1 MSIKENGFTL
11 IELMVVVA
19 IIAILA
25 SLAIPGYQN
34 YTIRAQV
41 VEALSLAGPA
51 KNAVATTITDN
62 GVAPADNDAAGLG
75 APSDYKGT
83 YVSSITNSSGDILI
97 RFGNRAH
104 AEINGHD
111 LTLTPTMTD
120 SKIVWACSGGSDIPS
135 TYLPR
140 SCD

>member
-1 MSIKENGFTL
+1 MSNKQNGFTL

-34 YTIRAQV
+34 YTIRSQV
-41 VEALSLAGPA
+41 VEALTLAGPA
-51 KNAVATTITDN
+51 KTAVATTMTDN
-62 GVAPADNDAAGLG
+62 GVAPADNGAAGLG
-75 APSDYKGT
+75 AATDYSGS
-83 YVSSITNSSGDILI
+83 YVSSITNVSGDILI
-97 RFGNRAH
+97 RFGNKAH
-104 AEINGHD
+104 SAISGRD
-111 LTLTPTMTD
+111 LTLTPTI
-120 SKIVWACSGGSDIPS
+120 SENNIVWACSGGTSIPN

>member
-1 MSIKENGFTL
+1 MTPKQNGFTL

-34 YTIRAQV
+34 YTIRSQV

-51 KNAVATTITDN
+51 KTAIATTLTDN
-62 GVAPADNDAAGLG
+62 GVAPADNVAAGLG
-75 APSDYKGT
+75 AATDYQGT
-83 YVSSITNSSGDILI
+83 YVTSITVSSGEVLI
-97 RFGNRAH
+97 RFGNKAH
-104 AEINGHD
+104 AEISGLD
-111 LTLTPTMTD
+111 LTLTPTMSD
-120 SKIVWACSGGSDIPS
+120 NNIQWACSGGSDIPS

-140 SCD
+140 TCD